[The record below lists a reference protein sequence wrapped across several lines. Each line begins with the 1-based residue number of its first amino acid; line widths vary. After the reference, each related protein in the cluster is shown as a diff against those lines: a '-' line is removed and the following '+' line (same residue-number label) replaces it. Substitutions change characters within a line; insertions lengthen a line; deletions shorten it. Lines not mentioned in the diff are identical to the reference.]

1 MKQYLD
7 SLDYILKNGKP
18 KEDRTGIGTLA
29 VFGHQMRFD
38 LNQGFPAVTTKK
50 LAFKSCLSELLWF
63 LEGSSDERRLAEI
76 LHGTRSKEKKTIWT
90 ANADNQGK
98 SLGYINT
105 DKFKDLGP
113 VYGRQW
119 RKWKTGKKRWISSSE
134 SEPAYI
140 DQIDQ
145 LIRDIRYNPDSRR
158 LMLTAWN
165 VAEIDK
171 MALPPCH
178 CLAQLFVQDDKLSCQ
193 LYQRSC
199 DMFLGVP
206 FNIASYSMLTH
217 MIAQVCGLGVG
228 DFVWT
233 GGDCHIYL
241 THLEQVKEQLARQ
254 PNSLPKLWL
263 NPDIKN
269 IDEFTMDDVILQD
282 YDPMDS
288 IKAEMAI

>member
-178 CLAQLFVQDDKLSCQ
+178 CLAQFFVQDDKLSC
-193 LYQRSC
+193 
-199 DMFLGVP
+199 
-206 FNIASYSMLTH
+206 
-217 MIAQVCGLGVG
+217 
-228 DFVWT
+228 
-233 GGDCHIYL
+233 
-241 THLEQVKEQLARQ
+241 
-254 PNSLPKLWL
+254 
-263 NPDIKN
+263 
-269 IDEFTMDDVILQD
+269 
-282 YDPMDS
+282 
-288 IKAEMAI
+288 